1 MKISMIATVVA
12 TALAASIGLNAAAT
26 TYTDSTFDLFDNG
39 LDNLDISQVDITDDG
54 TNLSIAIT
62 TRGFQTWTKY
72 MVFFNTSNAGTST
85 NAWSRPV
92 TLTSNIDY
100 FVGSWVDAPTSN
112 SQFVSWTG
120 SAWNWGSESTLS
132 NSVSANT
139 VTWSFS
145 LASLGLG
152 AGQTFYF
159 DVATSGGGNDPGV
172 DHLSR
177 SDIATSGWGSPSTS
191 GTFLGY
197 TTVPAPGAIA
207 LLGLAGLAGRRRR
220 S

>member
-1 MKISMIATVVA
+1 MRSFSLLAISLVSAAAIAT
-12 TALAASIGLNAAAT
+12 AAQGTI
-26 TYTDSTFDLFDNG
+26 YTDSTFDLFDNG
-39 LDNLDISQVDITDDG
+39 LDNLDISQVDINDDG

-92 TLTSNIDY
+92 ILTSNIDH
-100 FVGSWVDAPTSN
+100 FVGSWVDASTNN

-132 NSVSANT
+132 NSVSSNT

-145 LASLGLG
+145 LASLGLS

-177 SDIATSGWGSPSTS
+177 SDMATSGWSSPSTS
-191 GTFLGY
+191 GNFLGY

-207 LLGLAGLAGRRRR
+207 LLGLAGLFGRRRR
-220 S
+220 

>member
-12 TALAASIGLNAAAT
+12 TALAASIGFNAAAT

-39 LDNLDISQVDITDDG
+39 LDNLDISGVDISDDG

-72 MVFFNTSNAGTST
+72 MIFIDSAAGGTTSH
-85 NAWSRPV
+85 AWSRPV
-92 TLTSNIDY
+92 NLTSDIDY
-100 FVGSWVDAPTSN
+100 FVGSWVDASSNN

-132 NSVSANT
+132 NSVSSNT

-145 LASLGLG
+145 LASLGLS

-177 SDIATSGWGSPSTS
+177 SDMATSGWGSPSTS
-191 GTFLGY
+191 GNFLGY

-207 LLGLAGLAGRRRR
+207 LLGLAGLFGRRCR
-220 S
+220 